1 MRKDLKDCPEFLS
14 RRGNSKG
21 QSKKLHQ
28 SHFEQEAADIKQTPS
43 ELKRIKETM
52 GIQIET

>member
-1 MRKDLKDCPEFLS
+1 MS
-14 RRGNSKG
+14 RRGINSKR

-52 GIQIET
+52 GVQIKTS